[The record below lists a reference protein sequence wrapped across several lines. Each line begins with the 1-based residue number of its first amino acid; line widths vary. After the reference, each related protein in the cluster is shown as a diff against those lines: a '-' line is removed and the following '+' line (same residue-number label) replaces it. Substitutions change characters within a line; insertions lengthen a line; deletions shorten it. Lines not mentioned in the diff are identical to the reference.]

1 MPASAPV
8 YSITEEHRVRAESAA
23 WSRFTAPN
31 DSAEFCGA
39 WLALLCTH
47 VDRARAALVL
57 TGEEGEGPFT
67 VAAAW
72 PDGQRDLQYLG
83 PTAQLALTERRGV
96 VIGAD
101 GAAPS
106 HDSPAQVAYPV
117 ELEGRLFG
125 AVVLDVGAGALA
137 DLQGALRQV
146 HWASAWLVDHF
157 RQRLLQRREI
167 ELARVATLNELM
179 ATALQFRELQP
190 SALAI
195 ANELA
200 RRLQCD
206 RVSVGFDEAGQI
218 VPLVLS
224 HTASFDKRSDLVR
237 TLGEAMDEVLDLG
250 VAVVHPG
257 ADDDELGALAHAEAA
272 RSLHAAAMLSV
283 PLMHEGATIGVI
295 TLERHAA
302 ASFDAAEQRL
312 LQALG
317 VTLGPVWAL
326 QRANGRSWWQRATDT
341 SRSALQAAVGPQHPG
356 LKLIGIVLA
365 AALLIVTLVNAD
377 HRIAAR
383 TVIEGATQ
391 LAAVAPFEGYIEA
404 GLVRAGDTVKR
415 GQPLA
420 RLDDRDLKLERARWA
435 SEREQAAR
443 KYQVAMA
450 AADRSA
456 MAVLSAQ
463 VNQAQAQL
471 ALAEEKL
478 ARATLVAPFDGIVVS
493 GDLSQLIGTPVEQG
507 KLLFEIAPLSDYR
520 VVLQVDDRDMAH
532 LAKAQRGELVLSS
545 LPDLNLPITVT
556 TITPVA
562 TQRDGR
568 NVFRVEAQIDSG
580 DAARLRPGMEG
591 VGKVVVGQRSLLWI
605 WTHSFTE
612 WLRLTVWNWV
622 P

>member
-8 YSITEEHRVRAESAA
+8 YSITEEHRARAESAA

-31 DSAEFCGA
+31 DNAEFCGA

-57 TGEEGEGPFT
+57 TGEEGEGAFT

-96 VIGAD
+96 VSGAD

-117 ELEGRLFG
+117 EVEGRLFG

-167 ELARVATLNELM
+167 ELSRVATLNELM

-190 SALAI
+190 SALAV

-200 RRLQCD
+200 RRLKCD
-206 RVSVGFDEAGQI
+206 RVSVGFDQAGQV

-224 HTASFDKRSDLVR
+224 HTATFDKRSDLVR

-250 VAVVHPG
+250 VAVTYPS
-257 ADDDELGALAHAEAA
+257 ADGDELGALAHAEAA
-272 RSLHAAAMLSV
+272 RALHVESMLSV
-283 PLMHEGATIGVI
+283 PLVHEGATIGVI

-302 ASFDAAEQRL
+302 TPFDAAEQRL
-312 LQALG
+312 VQALG

-326 QRANGRSWWQRATDT
+326 QRANERSWWQRASDGT
-341 SRSALQAAVGPQHPG
+341 RSALQATIGPQHPG

-365 AALLIVTLVNAD
+365 AALLIVTLVQAD
-377 HRIAAR
+377 HRVTAR

-391 LAAVAPFEGYIEA
+391 LAAVAPFEGYLAA

-420 RLDDRDLKLERARWA
+420 QLDDRDLKLERARWA

-450 AADRSA
+450 GADRSA

-463 VNQAQAQL
+463 VNQAEAQL
-471 ALAEEKL
+471 ALAEDKL
-478 ARATLVAPFDGIVVS
+478 ARATVVAPFDGIVVS

-532 LAKAQRGELVLSS
+532 LAKAQHGELVLSS

-556 TITPVA
+556 AITPVA

-605 WTHSFTE
+605 WTHGFTE

>member
-1 MPASAPV
+1 MTANAPV
-8 YSITEEHRVRAESAA
+8 YSIAEEHRVRAESAA

-47 VDRARAALVL
+47 VHRARAALVL
-57 TGEEGEGPFT
+57 TGEEGEGAFT

-96 VIGAD
+96 VSGAD

-106 HDSPAQVAYPV
+106 HDKPAQVAYPV
-117 ELEGRLFG
+117 EVEGRLFG
-125 AVVLDVGAGALA
+125 AVVLDVGAGGPA

-157 RQRLLQRREI
+157 RQRLLRRREV

-179 ATALQFRELQP
+179 ATALQFRQLQP
-190 SALAI
+190 SALAV

-200 RRLQCD
+200 RRLRCD
-206 RVSVGFDEAGQI
+206 RVSIGFEEAGQI

-224 HTASFDKRSDLVR
+224 HTASFDRRSDLVR

-250 VAVVHPG
+250 VAVVHP
-257 ADDDELGALAHAEAA
+257 APADDELGGLAHAEAA
-272 RSLHAAAMLSV
+272 RSLHVEAMLSV
-283 PLMHEGATIGVI
+283 PLVHEGATLGVI
-295 TLERHAA
+295 SLERNA
-302 ASFDAAEQRL
+302 ASPFDAAEQKL
-312 LQALG
+312 VGALG
-317 VTLGPVWAL
+317 VALGPVWSL
-326 QRANGRSWWQRATDT
+326 QRANGRSLWQRTADA
-341 SRSALQAAVGPQHPG
+341 SRSALQAGLGPQHPG
-356 LKLIGIVLA
+356 LKLIGAVLA
-365 AALLIVTLVNAD
+365 AALLIVALVQTD
-377 HRIAAR
+377 YRVAAR
-383 TVIEGATQ
+383 TTIEGATQ
-391 LAAVAPFEGYIEA
+391 LAAVAPFEGYIA
-404 GLVRAGDTVKR
+404 TGFVRAGDTVKR

-435 SEREQAAR
+435 SEREQASR

-450 AADRSA
+450 GADRSA

-463 VNQAQAQL
+463 VNQAEAQL

-478 ARATLVAPFDGIVVS
+478 ARATLMAPFDGIVVS

-520 VVLQVDDRDMAH
+520 VVLQVDDRDMAN

-545 LPDLNLPITVT
+545 LPGLNLPITVT

-591 VGKVVVGQRSLLWI
+591 IGKVVVGQRSLLWI
-605 WTHSFTE
+605 WTHGFTE
-612 WLRLTVWNWV
+612 WLRLTAWNWM

>member
-8 YSITEEHRVRAESAA
+8 YSITEEHRARAESAA

-47 VDRARAALVL
+47 VQRARAALVL

-72 PDGQRDLQYLG
+72 PDAQRDLQYLG
-83 PTAQLALTERRGV
+83 PSAQLALTERRGV
-96 VIGAD
+96 VTGAD

-106 HDSPAQVAYPV
+106 HDGAAQVAYPV
-117 ELEGRLFG
+117 EVGGRLFG
-125 AVVLDVGAGALA
+125 AVVLDIGGGALA

-157 RQRLLQRREI
+157 RQRQLQRREI

-179 ATALQFRELQP
+179 ATALQFRQLQP
-190 SALAI
+190 SALAV

-200 RRLQCD
+200 RRLRCD
-206 RVSVGFDEAGQI
+206 RVSIGFDEAGQI

-224 HTASFDKRSDLVR
+224 HTASFDRRSDLVR

-257 ADDDELGALAHAEAA
+257 ADGDELGGLAHAEAA
-272 RSLHAAAMLSV
+272 RALHVQAMLSV
-283 PLMHEGATIGVI
+283 PLQHEGATIGVL
-295 TLERHAA
+295 TLERNAA
-302 ASFDAAEQRL
+302 PAFDAADQRL
-312 LQALG
+312 VQVLG

-326 QRANGRSWWQRATDT
+326 QRANDRSLWRRSADAWRA
-341 SRSALQAAVGPQHPG
+341 ALQAALGPQHPG
-356 LKLIGIVLA
+356 LKLIGAVLA
-365 AALLIVTLVNAD
+365 AALLIVTLVHTD
-377 HRIAAR
+377 YRVAAR
-383 TVIEGATQ
+383 TTIEGATQ
-391 LAAVAPFEGYIEA
+391 LAAVAPFEGYIAA
-404 GLVRAGDTVKR
+404 GFVRAGDTVKR

-420 RLDDRDLKLERARWA
+420 RLEDRDLKLERARWA
-435 SEREQAAR
+435 SEREQASR

-450 AADRSA
+450 GADRSA

-463 VNQAQAQL
+463 VNQAEAQL

-507 KLLFEIAPLSDYR
+507 KLLFEIAPLLDYR

-545 LPDLNLPITVT
+545 LPALNLPITVT

-568 NVFRVEAQIDSG
+568 NVFRVEAQIDSR

-591 VGKVVVGQRSLLWI
+591 IGKVAVGQRSLLWI
-605 WTHSFTE
+605 WTHGFTE
-612 WLRLTVWNWV
+612 WLRLAVWNWM